1 MVPCGGI
8 EVQVGVRSDH
18 MVKFRARLERFQRSE
33 MRNDRLVGVYRGKW
47 RGILGKK
54 TGRISD

>member
-1 MVPCGGI
+1 VAPYGGI
-8 EVQVGVRSDH
+8 EAQVGVKLDH
-18 MVKFRARLERFQRSE
+18 MVKLRGRLERFQRSG